1 VNEVAHS
8 NSDVGN
14 VLVDGTSVAQSVY
27 EGIVGLKLYTTNRA
41 DDSSYF
47 MVNPVEDGSDDL
59 YLQTQTSRFARQS
72 AGAYMAFDETYEAE
86 DGEDVV
92 LAFKLK
98 ETNNGGTTYDDIFTV
113 GSTVINLTSGNV
125 SLGAWH
131 DVKVVATVNGTSVY
145 VDGATEPIATSSDT
159 SISSIGFNSYS
170 GGSICND
177 AVRSD
182 SHPFGYPTYAFND
195 MIVYT
200 AADGATSDV
209 PNVGEQT
216 EATPGPTA
224 TPTPPPADITDSVLV
239 DFDNTQLEDVDIVET
254 KHKDYSS
261 TTVTSMEK
269 GDDDSDVYQIAQTS
283 GKDNSYGYVTLDFS
297 SITAGKSHIII
308 DYDLYVGSSGR
319 FKVAFKD
326 GAPTEGTATT
336 VTSLFNQG
344 ILSSSNT
351 ANAVADEWVHTTVD
365 VDLSI
370 GAGTYT
376 VTKLD
381 GTAVSS
387 GKITTDLQ
395 QITTMSFISWSENT
409 SYIDDLKI
417 QTGGSLTVVTPEP
430 CTAEP
435 ASEVEGSYIDL
446 VPEGARDNIGTMEA
460 AEGDDDT
467 LLNHS
472 EAKAAQSTENT
483 AIEAYSQNARG
494 YSIYA
499 AYDVYL
505 TPSSSIALTAYGD
518 AGKAQTATMNLS
530 ADEYGYVTV
539 SAISDKGATVTA
551 DETLSQGTW
560 YRVLVEIPQSGTSE
574 APVTDTLTYTI
585 YRINPETPAEVASVA
600 AQLTGLSARGAA
612 SKGITS
618 LGTAVEGDVYI
629 DNSAVFLYDNNY
641 SLIDNGDNDHTVNT
655 ATPEPAST
663 VEGSYIDL
671 LPDGATKLD
680 EFSGINGNDDEV
692 LNHSEAKN
700 VVNDGTASV
709 YNSDNNFRGK
719 SVYAAY
725 DVLVNAGDQLTLSA
739 IGSDGTSIGTGFIM
753 TGNADGTASVT
764 ATVNKGDVVNVG
776 TLVCGTWYRVLIEI
790 PQDSVTD
797 DDGNNTT
804 STGNATYTVYR
815 INATNPSEVS
825 GVAVAKGDLTARNL
839 SGKTLATLK
848 ATVTGTPYI
857 DNAVAFLA
865 ENGLSLLNESYTK
878 YTVTYD
884 AATGRMLNVTS
895 EADVDPTTV
904 TVDVAGTT
912 ADGVVTKTLLLNSTT
927 YEPYVAG

>member
-1 VNEVAHS
+1 
-8 NSDVGN
+8 
-14 VLVDGTSVAQSVY
+14 
-27 EGIVGLKLYTTNRA
+27 
-41 DDSSYF
+41 
-47 MVNPVEDGSDDL
+47 
-59 YLQTQTSRFARQS
+59 
-72 AGAYMAFDETYEAE
+72 
-86 DGEDVV
+86 
-92 LAFKLK
+92 
-98 ETNNGGTTYDDIFTV
+98 
-113 GSTVINLTSGNV
+113 
-125 SLGAWH
+125 
-131 DVKVVATVNGTSVY
+131 
-145 VDGATEPIATSSDT
+145 
-159 SISSIGFNSYS
+159 
-170 GGSICND
+170 
-177 AVRSD
+177 
-182 SHPFGYPTYAFND
+182 
-195 MIVYT
+195 
-200 AADGATSDV
+200 
-209 PNVGEQT
+209 
-216 EATPGPTA
+216 
-224 TPTPPPADITDSVLV
+224 
-239 DFDNTQLEDVDIVET
+239 
-254 KHKDYSS
+254 
-261 TTVTSMEK
+261 
-269 GDDDSDVYQIAQTS
+269 
-283 GKDNSYGYVTLDFS
+283 
-297 SITAGKSHIII
+297 
-308 DYDLYVGSSGR
+308 
-319 FKVAFKD
+319 
-326 GAPTEGTATT
+326 
-336 VTSLFNQG
+336 
-344 ILSSSNT
+344 
-351 ANAVADEWVHTTVD
+351 
-365 VDLSI
+365 
-370 GAGTYT
+370 
-376 VTKLD
+376 
-381 GTAVSS
+381 
-387 GKITTDLQ
+387 
-395 QITTMSFISWSENT
+395 
-409 SYIDDLKI
+409 
-417 QTGGSLTVVTPEP
+417 
-430 CTAEP
+430 
-435 ASEVEGSYIDL
+435 
-446 VPEGARDNIGTMEA
+446 
-460 AEGDDDT
+460 
-467 LLNHS
+467 
-472 EAKAAQSTENT
+472 
-483 AIEAYSQNARG
+483 
-494 YSIYA
+494 
-499 AYDVYL
+499 
-505 TPSSSIALTAYGD
+505 
-518 AGKAQTATMNLS
+518 MNLS

-585 YRINPETPAEVASVA
+585 YRINPETPAEAASVA

-629 DNSAVFLYDNNY
+629 DNSAVFLHDNNY
-641 SLIDNGDNDHTVNT
+641 SLIDDGNGGNDNPTAT

-680 EFSGINGNDDEV
+680 EFSGINGNDDEI

-797 DDGNNTT
+797 DSGNNTT

-912 ADGVVTKTLLLNSTT
+912 ANGVVTKTLLLNSTT